1 MVKVMKKIFLLI
13 LALGLL
19 FAGCG
24 TFDTSNGEFP
34 KELENKVLKELRLDL
49 IQNLNDINSNIE
61 SLKAC
66 EKANEIIINQIENG
80 LPYHDS
86 LDYHFANL
94 YPYIVFS
101 PNQTTYDY
109 LKQTGM
115 FLISNDSIRASV
127 SDLYGVQFDIYSSY
141 ERIYFVE
148 HYTNYIKPMFIAE
161 FDTFEFYRSFK
172 PRRYDQFIKNQEY
185 KRIMRYTVDATQT
198 FIFMQSSLKKNV
210 EKLISD
216 IDKEVN

>member
-1 MVKVMKKIFLLI
+1 MKKIFLLI
-13 LALGLL
+13 LALGFL
-19 FAGCG
+19 FTGCG

-101 PNQTTYDY
+101 PN
-109 LKQTGM
+109 
-115 FLISNDSIRASV
+115 
-127 SDLYGVQFDIYSSY
+127 
-141 ERIYFVE
+141 
-148 HYTNYIKPMFIAE
+148 
-161 FDTFEFYRSFK
+161 FK
-172 PRRYDQFIKNQEY
+172 
-185 KRIMRYTVDATQT
+185 
-198 FIFMQSSLKKNV
+198 
-210 EKLISD
+210 
-216 IDKEVN
+216 